1 MTVGDSLRRRLD
13 PEERYGLRVT
23 LLAVAFLLV
32 AVPFGLL
39 LSQVEGEGSLVRAD
53 TSAARNLHEWIRDSP
68 STVQFLKVVTFLGAP
83 VWFWLVVVPAA
94 IFVWR
99 RHHPRLAVFLAVT
112 VLGGGLLNNVVKVVV
127 DRPRPSL
134 VDPVAVAGGRS
145 FPSGHAMSSTVVY
158 GALLLVFLPVVPRRL
173 RPLTVAAAVLLVGA
187 IGFTRLAL
195 GVHYISDVL
204 GGVVLGLA
212 WLAAST
218 AAFSTWRLERGR
230 PAVDPMEGLEPEAA
244 ADLR

>member
-1 MTVGDSLRRRLD
+1 
-13 PEERYGLRVT
+13 
-23 LLAVAFLLV
+23 
-32 AVPFGLL
+32 
-39 LSQVEGEGSLVRAD
+39 
-53 TSAARNLHEWIRDSP
+53 
-68 STVQFLKVVTFLGAP
+68 
-83 VWFWLVVVPAA
+83 
-94 IFVWR
+94 
-99 RHHPRLAVFLAVT
+99 
-112 VLGGGLLNNVVKVVV
+112 
-127 DRPRPSL
+127 
-134 VDPVAVAGGRS
+134 
-145 FPSGHAMSSTVVY
+145 
-158 GALLLVFLPVVPRRL
+158 
-173 RPLTVAAAVLLVGA
+173 VLLVGA